1 MPSSKKNL
9 LLVSVLVIQ
18 LILLGVFAYLYSDT
32 KSQYD
37 MVLREYDEINSQL
50 QELRQRPIVV
60 TDNDSIVPSLI
71 YESIEPSVVK
81 ITNRGESFLMGEYYS
96 EGSGFVYDKKG
107 HIITNNHVVEGA
119 DSIEVT
125 FLDGEIY
132 KAEIIG
138 TDAYSD
144 IGVVKIDIPPD
155 QLKPVYLGDSS
166 EIQIGERVYAIGT
179 PFGLS
184 GSMTEGIVSQLG
196 RTLPAVGGYLTPSV
210 IQVDAAINPGNSGGP
225 LLNINGEVIGVN
237 TAIQSETGVFSG
249 VGFAIPSNLVKK
261 VASSLISYG
270 EHKHAWIGISG
281 MSLNIQLAEIIG
293 LNNTKGFLIQEV
305 TEGSPAERAGLH
317 GGEEIVTID
326 DQEVKIGGDVVIG
339 ADDINIIRLEDLLVY
354 LEYEKSPG
362 DYIVLKIIRDGDI
375 MDVKVLL
382 GERPSPEEIG

>member
-1 MPSSKKNL
+1 MTSSRRNL

-18 LILLGVFAYLYSDT
+18 LVLIGAFAYLYSDT

-37 MVLREYDEINSQL
+37 VVHREYEEINSQL
-50 QELRQRPIVV
+50 QELRQRPIGV
-60 TDNDSIVPSLI
+60 TGNDSIIPSLI

-81 ITNRGESFLMGEYYS
+81 ITNRGESFLIEGS
-96 EGSGFVYDKKG
+96 IAQGSGFVYDKKG

-138 TDAYSD
+138 TDAYND
-144 IGVVKIDIPPD
+144 LGVIKIDIPPD
-155 QLKPVYLGDSS
+155 QLKPVFLGNSS

-261 VASSLISYG
+261 VASSLILYG

-305 TEGSPAERAGLH
+305 IVDSPAERAGLR

-326 DQEVKIGGDVVIG
+326 EQEVKIGGDVVIG
-339 ADDINIIRLEDLLVY
+339 ADNISVVRLEDLLVY
-354 LEYEKSPG
+354 LEYKKSPG
-362 DYIVLKIIRDGDI
+362 DDIVLKVIRDGEI

-382 GERPSPEEIG
+382 GERPSPEEVS

>member
-1 MPSSKKNL
+1 MPSSRKNL

-18 LILLGVFAYLYSDT
+18 LILLGAFAYLYSDT

-37 MVLREYDEINSQL
+37 VVRREYDEINSQL

-60 TDNDSIVPSLI
+60 TGNDSIIPSLI

-81 ITNRGESFLMGEYYS
+81 ITNRGESFFIGEYHS

-155 QLKPVYLGDSS
+155 RLKPVFLGDSS

-225 LLNINGEVIGVN
+225 LLNIYGEVIGVN

-261 VASSLISYG
+261 VASSLILSG

-281 MSLNIQLAEIIG
+281 MSLNIQLEEIMG

-305 TEGSPAERAGLH
+305 TVDSPAERGGLR

-326 DQEVKIGGDVVIG
+326 DQEVKIGGDVVIA
-339 ADDINIIRLEDLLVY
+339 ADDISIIRLEDLLVY

-362 DYIVLKIIRDGDI
+362 DEIVLKIIRDGELI
-375 MDVKVLL
+375 EVKVLL
-382 GERPSPEEIG
+382 GERPSPEEIS

>member
-1 MPSSKKNL
+1 
-9 LLVSVLVIQ
+9 
-18 LILLGVFAYLYSDT
+18 
-32 KSQYD
+32 

-50 QELRQRPIVV
+50 HELRQRPIIV
-60 TDNDSIVPSLI
+60 TGNDSIIPSLI

-81 ITNRGESFLMGEYYS
+81 ITNRGESFFTGEYYS

-166 EIQIGERVYAIGT
+166 EIQIGEKVYAIGT

-281 MSLNIQLAEIIG
+281 MSLNIQLAEKIG

-305 TEGSPAERAGLH
+305 TVDSPAERGGLR

-339 ADDINIIRLEDLLVY
+339 ADDISIIRLEDLLVY

-362 DYIVLKIIRDGDI
+362 DEIVLRVIRDGDI
-375 MDVKVLL
+375 IDVKVLL